1 VKWLLAALALLAA
14 PAIAAAPK
22 AEDVAAYRALAALD
36 GRVATIGYRL
46 AAASAPFCKLKARNP
61 GWVLNGIAQF
71 EDAETAAAAFGFS
84 RWSVAVVAL
93 VPDGPAAK
101 AGLSVGNGMISLPD
115 TRWDQRMHVLPFPD
129 ADGIENLRQ
138 TMNRMWTAKG
148 AIEVVFEVGDTRKTL
163 NFAPPEICT
172 SDFWVDTSKKVDAGA
187 DGDRVRVTTG
197 LTEFAADD
205 NELAAAIAHEL
216 SHNLLG
222 HRARLHGLKKGK
234 TKATLATEVEA
245 DRLSVWLMANA
256 GYDSAAAL
264 RFAERYGRKYGLG
277 IFNDGTHPRWQK
289 RVASMQAEI
298 ALIASTQAKDGLRD
312 PPLLS
317 AHRNQQ

>member
-1 VKWLLAALALLAA
+1 MRWLAALALLAA
-14 PAIAAAPK
+14 PAVAAAPK

-46 AAASAPFCKLKARNP
+46 ASASAPFCKYKARNP

-71 EDAETAAAAFGFS
+71 ENKEAAAAAFGFD
-84 RWSVAVVAL
+84 RWQVNIVAL

-101 AGLSVGNGMISLPD
+101 AGLSVGDAMVSLPG

-129 ADGIENLRQ
+129 ADGMENLRQ
-138 TMNRMWTAKG
+138 TMNAMWVEKG
-148 AIEVVFEVGDTRKTL
+148 VVEIAFEAQKKPISLD
-163 NFAPPEICT
+163 FAPPEICA

-197 LTEFAADD
+197 LVEFAGDD

-216 SHNLLG
+216 AHNLLG
-222 HRARLHGLKKGK
+222 HRARLNGLKKGK
-234 TKATLATEVEA
+234 AKATRATEVEA
-245 DRLSVWLMANA
+245 DRLSVWLMSNA
-256 GYDSAAAL
+256 GYDTSAAL

-277 IFNDGTHPRWQK
+277 IFNDGTHPRWPK
-289 RVASMQAEI
+289 RVTSMQAEI
-298 ALIASTQAKDGLRD
+298 ALIANTPAKDGLRD
-312 PPLLS
+312 PPLL
-317 AHRNQQ
+317 AAYRNQQ

>member
-1 VKWLLAALALLAA
+1 MRWLAALALLSA

-22 AEDVAAYRALAALD
+22 TEDVAAYRALAAVD

-46 AAASAPFCKLKARNP
+46 AAASSPFCKHKARNP

-71 EDAETAAAAFGFS
+71 EDAETAAAAFGFEGGG
-84 RWSVAVVAL
+84 AAIVAL

-101 AGLSVGNGMISLPD
+101 MGLSVGDTLHSIPN
-115 TRWDQRMHVLPFPD
+115 TRWSAMMHVPPRPD
-129 ADGIENLRQ
+129 ASGMEDLRQ
-138 TMNRMWTAKG
+138 MLARLWANKDSIDFEFDAK
-148 AIEVVFEVGDTRKTL
+148 ERRKTIT
-163 NFAPPEICT
+163 FAPPEICA
-172 SDFWVDTSKKVDAGA
+172 SDFWVDTSSKVDAGA
-187 DGDRVRVTTG
+187 DGDRVRVTKG

-216 SHNLLG
+216 AHNILG
-222 HRARLHGLKKGK
+222 HRARLNGLKKGK
-234 TKATLATEVEA
+234 TKATLATEIEA

-256 GYDSAAAL
+256 GYDTNAAL

-277 IFNDGTHPRWQK
+277 IFNDGTHPRWPK
-289 RVASMQAEI
+289 RVGSMQEEI
-298 ALIASTQAKDGLRD
+298 ALIAATPAKDGLRD

-317 AHRNQQ
+317 AYRNPQ